1 MLYIENKC
9 SNCGAVISVAD
20 TYCRTCYNAI
30 ERERTPEEAKIEG
43 IAVSEWHL
51 FIDKNASRY
60 VEIFSEN
67 KGKRIFFHM
76 NWAAMFFSFYWLFYR
91 KMYRYA
97 CLFLLVS
104 TVLSIAL
111 AALGAAIIRPD
122 MLKVEQL
129 MEPYMEYVENN
140 DDLYND
146 VINGVIDI
154 DEVRA
159 TIKEYNA
166 AKRSIMGRYVFVVL
180 VPAML
185 VRVLFGLLAD
195 CIYRRHILKTI
206 PYKNGGTSGWALVG
220 GLIIYSLLNQLIAVP
235 LVELIVSAILS

>member
-1 MLYIENKC
+1 MLSIENIC
-9 SNCGAVISVAD
+9 PNCGATIFEGD
-20 TYCRTCYNAI
+20 KYCCTCYKDFEGEQEGAML
-30 ERERTPEEAKIEG
+30 EG
-43 IAVSEWHL
+43 IEKSEWHL

-60 VEIFSEN
+60 VEVFSEN

-76 NWAAMFFSFYWLFYR
+76 NWAAMFFSFYWMFYR
-91 KMYRYA
+91 KMYKYA

-140 DDLYND
+140 DDLYD
-146 VINGVIDI
+146 DIINGVIDI
-154 DEVRA
+154 DEART
-159 TIKEYNA
+159 TINEYNA
-166 AKRSIMGRYVFVVL
+166 AKRSIMGRYAFIVL

-185 VRVLFGLLAD
+185 FSVLFGLLAD
-195 CIYRRHILKTI
+195 CIYRRYILKNI
-206 PYKNGGTSGWALVG
+206 RYKNGGTSGWALVG
-220 GLIIYSLLNQLIAVP
+220 GLIIYSLSNQLIASP
-235 LVELIVSAILS
+235 LITLIVSAILL